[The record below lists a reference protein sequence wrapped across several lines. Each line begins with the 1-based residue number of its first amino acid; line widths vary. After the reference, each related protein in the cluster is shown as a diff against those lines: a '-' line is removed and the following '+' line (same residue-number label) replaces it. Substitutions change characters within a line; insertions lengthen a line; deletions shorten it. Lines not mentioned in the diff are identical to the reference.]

1 MRIVAA
7 LATLVKHLPPGSATR
22 PGTRR
27 QARTGARTALPQVGW
42 AAHPRRHRL
51 LLARVSSG
59 NTFRHAFYRGLTLP
73 CMEGYDPVH
82 IAVIS
87 FRTGRK

>member
-7 LATLVKHLPPGSATR
+7 LAALVKRLLPEP
-22 PGTRR
+22 R
-27 QARTGARTALPQVGW
+27 QANLPCIPAPGRSAAGW
-42 AAHPRRHRL
+42 LGRPSHRHRL
-51 LLARVSSG
+51 LFGGPPAVTL
-59 NTFRHAFYRGLTLP
+59 FHQAFYRGLSLP

-82 IAVIS
+82 QAVIS